1 MLVTV
6 VLRRL
11 GGLRAP
17 GFGAWGGRGEAAA
30 GRWAGRPPE
39 DPPCRER
46 SCVVTSAPLQPR
58 SAPLSEMPGAELCGK
73 PRTEVFP
80 SPKGQP
86 QIIRCLKPPNSPH
99 LFLLLWAGFLS
110 QRRERLPPCS
120 PAVNGLSRG
129 PGTIA
134 RVCCPPWEQL
144 FLGPT
149 KIPPAA
155 RAEPPARTAVLAS
168 SPLPGCLLPPEP
180 GAGTEEGQRVWGESN
195 P

>member
-1 MLVTV
+1 MGLGVGEEKR
-6 VLRRL
+6 LQDGGL
-11 GGLRAP
+11 GGRRKTLLAGSGAVWLPQLLCSP
-17 GFGAWGGRGEAAA
+17 GLLLSVRCQVPSSVESLEQRCF
-30 GRWAGRPPE
+30 
-39 DPPCRER
+39 
-46 SCVVTSAPLQPR
+46 PL
-58 SAPLSEMPGAELCGK
+58 L
-73 PRTEVFP
+73 
-80 SPKGQP
+80 KGQP

-155 RAEPPARTAVLAS
+155 RAEPPAGTAVLAS

-195 P
+195 L